1 MNYIVDNKR
10 IARNTLFLYFRM
22 FITMGISLYTSRL
35 VLIILGVDDFGI
47 YNVVG
52 GVVAMFSVISGS
64 LSTAISR
71 FITFE
76 LGRDSKD
83 RLKTIF
89 SSAVTVQV
97 IIALLVCLL
106 VEICGVGFLNN
117 KMNIPIEKMEAA
129 NWVLQCSMLIF
140 MINLISVPYN
150 AAIIAHEQMKVFA
163 YISILEVLLKLG
175 VVFILYVTLFEK
187 LILYAI
193 LLLFVAFIIQMTYV
207 LYCKKHFEECTYRFV
222 YEKSLLKEMLS
233 FAGWNFIGSSATV
246 FRDQGVNI
254 AINIFCGPAVNA
266 ARGISLQVNAAISG
280 FVNNFMTALN
290 PQIIKSYAIGESSH
304 MMTLIYQGARLSFY
318 MLLLLSLPVIIEA
331 NSILNVW
338 LVTVPEYT
346 VTFVR
351 LVLVLTLF
359 ESLSNPLVTAML
371 ATGKIRNYQLV
382 VGGLQ
387 MLNFPFSYMLLYW
400 GLFPEITLVVAIV
413 ISQCC
418 LIARVFMLRGEIEI
432 SPLSYFKRVYLN
444 ILVVSICS
452 SILPICVY
460 YHLPMG
466 GIRFVLVVGCSL
478 LCSLLAILYI
488 GCSSSERS
496 FVAQK
501 IILLKNRMLS

>member
-1 MNYIVDNKR
+1 
-10 IARNTLFLYFRM
+10 
-22 FITMGISLYTSRL
+22 MGISLYTSRL
-35 VLIILGVDDFGI
+35 VLNILGVDDFGI

-318 MLLLLSLPVIIEA
+318 MFDRSTYAMRDIAETIKRDPVIIEA